1 MAQRGPTPVGQIRN
15 AFDTKYI
22 AVAFAYG
29 ALAPS
34 GFIGEMGKPRTF
46 GISSGVGF

>member
-22 AVAFAYG
+22 AVAFPYG

-46 GISSGVGF
+46 GISAGVGF